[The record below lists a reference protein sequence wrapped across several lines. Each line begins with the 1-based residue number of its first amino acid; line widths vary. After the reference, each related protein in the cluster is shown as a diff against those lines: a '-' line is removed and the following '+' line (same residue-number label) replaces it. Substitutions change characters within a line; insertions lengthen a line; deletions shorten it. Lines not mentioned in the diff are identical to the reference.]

1 MTRGDASLKGKIK
14 AMAKKSNL
22 KPQEL
27 LQMYLFEHLLMRLE
41 KSDYAETFVLKGG
54 LLISSMTGIAQ
65 RTAMDMDA
73 TVVGMDMD
81 EGTVSAAISSIC
93 SVAVGDG
100 MEYSFERVEP
110 IRADDEYANWRAH
123 LRVGYGKIDAPIKVD
138 ITTGDEIVPGLIEY
152 RYPLMFEEG
161 SVRVL
166 SYPLETVLAEKL
178 ETVVSRGIANTRG
191 RDFYDIH
198 ALMRLKS
205 KDIDRRSLHKA
216 IAATASRRGSVGRM
230 ADYAAVLEEV
240 RESSIMQG
248 IWASYVAGSPYAT
261 GLDFED
267 VVDSALEL
275 ARLAELGGLEQEKR
289 NQRANL
295 PRGAKCPR

>member
-1 MTRGDASLKGKIK
+1 MTRSDASLKGKIK
-14 AMAKKSNL
+14 AMANKSNL

-65 RTAMDMDA
+65 RTTMDMDA

-81 EGTVSAAISSIC
+81 EGAVSAAISSIC
-93 SVAVGDG
+93 SVAVCDG
-100 MEYSFERVEP
+100 MEYSFERMEP

-205 KDIDRRSLHKA
+205 KDIDRRSFHEA
-216 IAATASRRGSVGRM
+216 ITATASRRGSVDRM

-248 IWASYVAGSPYAT
+248 IWASYVAGSPYAAR
-261 GLDFED
+261 LDFED

>member
-1 MTRGDASLKGKIK
+1 MTRNDASLKGKIK

-41 KSDYAETFVLKGG
+41 KSDYAEPFVLKGG
-54 LLISSMTGIAQ
+54 LLISSMTGITQ
-65 RTAMDMDA
+65 RTTMDMDA

-93 SVAVGDG
+93 SVDVGDG
-100 MEYSFERVEP
+100 MKYSFERVEP
-110 IRADDEYANWRAH
+110 IRSDDEYANWRAH
-123 LRVGYGKIDAPIKVD
+123 LRVGYGKIDAPIKID

-198 ALMRLKS
+198 ALMCLKS
-205 KDIDRRSLHKA
+205 KDIDRKSLHEA

-230 ADYAAVLEEV
+230 ADYVAVLEEV
-240 RESSIMQG
+240 RKSSIMQG
-248 IWASYVAGSPYAT
+248 IWTSYVAGSPYAA
-261 GLDFED
+261 GFDFED
-267 VVDSALEL
+267 VVDSTLAL
-275 ARLAELGGLEQEKR
+275 ARLAELGGLE
-289 NQRANL
+289 
-295 PRGAKCPR
+295 